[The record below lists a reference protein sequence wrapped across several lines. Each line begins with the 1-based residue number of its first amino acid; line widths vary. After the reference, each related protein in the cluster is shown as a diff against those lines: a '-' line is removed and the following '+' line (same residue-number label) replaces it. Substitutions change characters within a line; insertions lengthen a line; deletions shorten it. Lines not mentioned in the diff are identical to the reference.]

1 MPEET
6 LLEKLQRG
14 AKHLL
19 LHTLEVDYK
28 EYTPDQGM
36 PPIVYELNDAQLDYL
51 IAHTLK
57 EAAEEIG
64 KLRIAE
70 KAHLTG
76 TENQRDIENVNNVIS
91 DAQRLLL
98 GEDKK

>member
-1 MPEET
+1 MKET
-6 LLEKLQRG
+6 LLERCQRD
-14 AKHLL
+14 ARHTL

-57 EAAEEIG
+57 EASKEIG
-64 KLRIAE
+64 RLKDIFNGVELGDNDKSYLSALTDAQNI
-70 KAHLTG
+70 LTG
-76 TENQRDIENVNNVIS
+76 GDSKAE
-91 DAQRLLL
+91 
-98 GEDKK
+98 